1 MASAANIESRA
12 EPHRFGVALAAGMLL
27 WLAILFVFSR
37 LLSPPAAETVQAPP
51 LDAKIIELPA
61 PEPPLQP
68 SVPQPRRIER
78 PPPKPVV
85 KPHAE
90 EPVAARP
97 KSVPAPPAP
106 QVTPPVD
113 KTEAKQVAKADT
125 MPKAPAPPSSAD
137 TSPGTAHMGAKAIY
151 QPAPKIPDDL
161 RDEAIS
167 LVALARFH
175 IKPDGSADAELI
187 QATSSPRIN
196 QLILNT
202 LRTWKF
208 FPALEQ
214 GKPVPSVQD
223 IRIHIDVS

>member
-1 MASAANIESRA
+1 MASVANIESHA
-12 EPHRFGVALAAGMLL
+12 EPHRFGIALAAGVLL

-51 LDAKIIELPA
+51 LDAKIIELPV
-61 PEPPLQP
+61 PKPTPQP

-78 PPPKPVV
+78 PPPKP
-85 KPHAE
+85 
-90 EPVAARP
+90 AAVRP
-97 KSVPAPPAP
+97 KPAPAPPVP
-106 QVTPPVD
+106 QMTPPAD
-113 KTEAKQVAKADT
+113 KTAAQPVAKADA
-125 MPKAPAPPSSAD
+125 MPKTPAPPSNAD
-137 TSPGTAHMGAKAIY
+137 ASPGTAHMGAKAIY

-175 IKPDGSADAELI
+175 IKPDGSADVELLR
-187 QATSSPRIN
+187 ATSSPRIN
-196 QLILNT
+196 QLILST

-223 IRIHIDVS
+223 IRIHIDVG

>member
-1 MASAANIESRA
+1 MASVANIESHA
-12 EPHRFGVALAAGMLL
+12 EPHRFGIALAAGVLL

-37 LLSPPAAETVQAPP
+37 LLSPPTADSVQAPP
-51 LDAKIIELPA
+51 IDAKIIELPA
-61 PEPPLQP
+61 PKPTPQP

-78 PPPKPVV
+78 PPPKPAV
-85 KPHAE
+85 KPRAE
-90 EPVAARP
+90 EPVAVRP
-97 KSVPAPPAP
+97 KPVPAPPAP
-106 QVTPPVD
+106 QVTPPAD
-113 KTEAKQVAKADT
+113 KTAAQPVAKADA
-125 MPKAPAPPSSAD
+125 MPKTPAPPSNAD
-137 TSPGTAHMGAKAIY
+137 ASPGTAHMGAKAIY

-175 IKPDGSADAELI
+175 VKPDGSADVELLK
-187 QATSSPRIN
+187 ATSSPRIN